1 MVKYK
6 LTDLEL
12 GQTAIGTADC
22 LSKLIKIPKQSI
34 NVCAREEKLYKKRYQ
49 IVKLGEE
56 EDSKSML
63 VYRQWDEV
71 HKIYTELAAGERRI
85 VKNKDGKR
93 YAIKIKAEVA
103 SN

>member
-6 LTDLEL
+6 LTDLEN

-22 LSKLIKIPKQSI
+22 LSKLIKIPKQSV
-34 NVCAREEKLYKKRYQ
+34 NVCAREEKLYRKRYQ

-63 VYRQWDEV
+63 VYRQWDTV
-71 HKIYTELAAGERRI
+71 HKIYTELVTGERTI
-85 VKNKDGKR
+85 IKGEDGKR
-93 YAIKIKAEVA
+93 YAIKINAKAISE
-103 SN
+103 